1 MTADHKKE
9 LPRVRRMF
17 TKLSD
22 SVDQYQAEKEAS
34 LTDLQNIVEE
44 IKDVE
49 RSLDENKPT
58 LARYE
63 DSKDKN
69 ILGGYFWEISAFSV
83 IFRKIFLRCLYTVA
97 AVNVNVQ
104 LSFSE

>member
-1 MTADHKKE
+1 MTADHIKE

-49 RSLDENKPT
+49 RSLDETKPT

-63 DSKDKN
+63 D
-69 ILGGYFWEISAFSV
+69 
-83 IFRKIFLRCLYTVA
+83 
-97 AVNVNVQ
+97 
-104 LSFSE
+104 

>member
-1 MTADHKKE
+1 
-9 LPRVRRMF
+9 MF

-49 RSLDENKPT
+49 RSLDETKPT

-63 DSKDKN
+63 D
-69 ILGGYFWEISAFSV
+69 
-83 IFRKIFLRCLYTVA
+83 
-97 AVNVNVQ
+97 
-104 LSFSE
+104 